1 MDSIVLILCIVVLIV
16 SLIALVALFAWVR
29 QIQKAT
35 LQIRNLT
42 WRILEYMAADH
53 DQALSEQESADE
65 QPASAS
71 KED

>member
-1 MDSIVLILCIVVLIV
+1 MDSVVLVLCIVVLIV

-29 QIQKAT
+29 QIQKTT

-53 DQALSEQESADE
+53 DQTISEVEADDE
-65 QPASAS
+65 PTTS
-71 KED
+71 EDS